1 MEKITA
7 TTLIPI
13 SLALSFG
20 YSIFY
25 LGDSY
30 SQIKSNKEEIKELKT
45 DDKEVI
51 SSLKNIENRL
61 IKIETSIKLIAK

>member
-1 MEKITA
+1 MEKIT
-7 TTLIPI
+7 TSTLIPI
-13 SLALSFG
+13 SLFLSFS
-20 YSIFY
+20 YIIFY

-30 SQIKSNKEEIKELKT
+30 SQVKSNKSEIMELKT